1 MNELYLK
8 IIAAVAPAV
17 VLAVTLIRKDRRPE
31 PLKWLLAAIGLG
43 VLAGPAVIL
52 IGNLVLP
59 DIPADT
65 FMGAFL
71 TSFVNAAIPEEM
83 LKFLALYLIAS
94 QCRHFD
100 EVFDCVVYAVCI
112 GMGFAGLENILYLI
126 GSDDEWLVVG
136 VARALLSVPAHYF
149 FAVIMGS
156 FFALGWFDRGNRKF
170 YHTAA
175 LLLPIVV
182 HGLYDTLCFS
192 ISLDTDFSALL
203 LLAFFVGFR
212 YIRRYVKSLTRS
224 MLKLD
229 EYGTE

>member
-71 TSFVNAAIPEEM
+71 TSFVNAAIPE
-83 LKFLALYLIAS
+83 
-94 QCRHFD
+94 
-100 EVFDCVVYAVCI
+100 
-112 GMGFAGLENILYLI
+112 
-126 GSDDEWLVVG
+126 
-136 VARALLSVPAHYF
+136 
-149 FAVIMGS
+149 
-156 FFALGWFDRGNRKF
+156 
-170 YHTAA
+170 
-175 LLLPIVV
+175 
-182 HGLYDTLCFS
+182 
-192 ISLDTDFSALL
+192 
-203 LLAFFVGFR
+203 
-212 YIRRYVKSLTRS
+212 
-224 MLKLD
+224 
-229 EYGTE
+229 